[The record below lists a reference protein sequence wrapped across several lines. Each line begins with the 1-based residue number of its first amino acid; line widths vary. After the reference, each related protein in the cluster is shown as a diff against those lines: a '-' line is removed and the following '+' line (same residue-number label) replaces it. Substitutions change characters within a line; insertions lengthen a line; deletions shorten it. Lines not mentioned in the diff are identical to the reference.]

1 MSEPFTN
8 HTPIEGELTYRRGR
22 KPKDPRFGLFAPVEI
37 LVDGRIVGVLSP
49 PRPRE
54 QTDWCIR
61 LVVRD
66 RTEQGWHWTELL
78 SRFAE
83 EKHARFSV
91 TQADAMLR
99 RRYDLLQL
107 DHVGL

>member
-1 MSEPFTN
+1 MSESPTS
-8 HTPIEGELTYRRGR
+8 HLPVEGDLTFRRGR
-22 KPKDPRFGLFAPVEI
+22 KPSDPRLGLFATVDI
-37 LVDGRIVGVLSP
+37 LMGGRIVGVLSP

-66 RTEQGWHWTELL
+66 KTEQGWHWTELL

-91 TQADAMLR
+91 TQADALLR
-99 RRYDLLQL
+99 RRYDLMQL